1 MNKLQ
6 WLTCVLLGAMGLHAQ
21 TALLMEQSREVE
33 MALSSAPEG
42 LRSAAGVYVL
52 QKNGFVK
59 VRDSRNGFNCV
70 VERRS
75 GHLAPKCYDAEGSTS
90 TLHASLKRG
99 ELLTQ
104 GLDPAEVE
112 KRIDEE
118 YSAGRLHAPRKAG
131 IVYMLATDD
140 NFQDQAGK
148 THHLGA
154 HVMVYA
160 PFLKNADIGVSRD
173 QQWSPSHVWV
183 QYEGR
188 PDAYLIFS
196 TGEDW
201 KKH

>member
-1 MNKLQ
+1 MKGNTLVCIL
-6 WLTCVLLGAMGLHAQ
+6 LTALGVGAQ
-21 TALLMEQSREVE
+21 QTPLLMEQSREVE
-33 MALSSAPEG
+33 MALSSAPED
-42 LRSAAGVYVL
+42 LRSGAGVYAL
-52 QKNGFVK
+52 QRNGFVK
-59 VRDSRNGFNCV
+59 VRDSRNGFHCV

-75 GHLAPKCYDAEGSTS
+75 GHIAPKCYDAEGSTS
-90 TLHASLKRG
+90 TLRASLKRG
-99 ELLTQ
+99 ELLTR
-104 GLDPAEVE
+104 GIDPVEVE

-118 YSAGRLHAPRKAG
+118 YRAGRLHAPRKAG

-140 NFQDQAGK
+140 DYQDRAGK

-160 PFLKNADIGVSRD
+160 PFLKNSDIGVLAE
-173 QQWSPSHVWV
+173 QKWSPSHVWV

-196 TGEDW
+196 TGEAW

>member
-1 MNKLQ
+1 MKKLK
-6 WLTCVLLGAMGLHAQ
+6 WLTCVLLATLGVHGQ
-21 TALLMEQSREVE
+21 TALLMEQRREVE
-33 MALSSAPEG
+33 MALSSAPED
-42 LRSAAGVYVL
+42 LKSAAGVYVL
-52 QKNGFVK
+52 RKNGFVK

-75 GHLAPKCYDAEGSTS
+75 RHIAPKCYDAEGSTS
-90 TLHASLKRG
+90 TLQASLKRG
-99 ELLTQ
+99 EFLTS
-104 GLDPAEVE
+104 GPDPAEVE

-118 YSAGRLHAPRKAG
+118 YRAHRLHAPKKAG

-160 PFLKNADIGVSRD
+160 PFLKNADIGVSAD

-196 TGEDW
+196 IGEAW
-201 KKH
+201 KKQ